1 MDKQLHALMAQSVPK
16 LNPDICNGLAV
27 KHLPFVDQYVHDVMK
42 ASAAGFPAG
51 LEYVG
56 CSRCTPQEE
65 FNAVTRMRNGKR
77 NMDIAR
83 SDLYLMKY
91 MFRFNGKDLEP
102 RYLYLP
108 FSTQAG
114 TLMMGGSRFVVTPVL
129 TDKVISPGQTNVF
142 VRLLRD
148 KITFEK
154 QPHGMVIDDQREMI
168 NVVWALIYHMK
179 ASKRVKPT
187 TKANS
192 SMVHYM
198 LCKYGFS
205 EMMRRYG
212 DCSVIVGDAEINTN
226 AYPSDK
232 YVICQSTRIKPKS
245 FGRAFYTPTTIRVAV
260 ERDKF
265 TPMVKNL
272 IAGFFYVVDHFPDR
286 MVSSWVDNARQ
297 WTILLGHI
305 LFSAVYSEGR
315 LVDDALNHFR
325 SLDEYIDTLV
335 KVKLREIGLEV
346 QTIYDLFAVVIANF
360 NPWVLG
366 SVEKVSSMYDKEL
379 SILYYILESIN
390 NAIFNLNFK
399 LKAAA
404 KKELKE
410 SDINNVFN
418 SVLKQGLIFSITRQH
433 ISMST
438 ISYSGDN
445 KFLKITSMLVPQAS
459 ANKKGSKKSKTGIDD
474 PSKKLH
480 ASLIEVGGYAC
491 LPKSDPTGH
500 SRING
505 FVKLD
510 EKASVLRDPSKQE
523 LLDELQVMIRRQ

>member
-16 LNPDICNGLAV
+16 LNSDICNGLAV
-27 KHLPFVDQYVHDVMK
+27 KHLPFVEQYVHDVMK

-65 FNAVTRMRNGKR
+65 FNVVTRLRNGKR

-83 SDLYLMKY
+83 SDLFLMKY
-91 MFRFNGKDLEP
+91 MFRFNGKDLDP

-108 FSTQAG
+108 FSTEAG
-114 TLMMGGSRFVVTPVL
+114 TLMMGGSRFVITPVL
-129 TDKVISPGQTNVF
+129 TDKVISPGQTSVF

-154 QPHGMVIDDQREMI
+154 QPHGIVINGSREMV

-179 ASKRVKPT
+179 SSKKVKNPL
-187 TKANS
+187 KVNS
-192 SMVHYM
+192 CMMHYL
-198 LCKYGFS
+198 LCKFGFTQTMKQYGGCDVVVG
-205 EMMRRYG
+205 G
-212 DCSVIVGDAEINTN
+212 DEITPES
-226 AYPSDK
+226 YPASDW
-232 YVICQSTRIKPKS
+232 VICQSTQIKPKT
-245 FGRAFYTPTTIRVAV
+245 FGKAFYEATRIRVAIP
-260 ERDKF
+260 KSQF

-272 IAGFFYVVDHFPDR
+272 IAGFYYIVDHFPTRFKPEWIDQK
-286 MVSSWVDNARQ
+286 VS
-297 WTILLGHI
+297 WTITLGHI
-305 LFSAVYSEGR
+305 LFGPMYGEGR
-315 LVDDALNHFR
+315 LIDDVQNHFK
-325 SLDEYIDTLV
+325 SLDEYIDRLV
-335 KVKLREIGLEV
+335 KIQLKEIGYDV
-346 QTIYDLFAVVIANF
+346 NTIYDLFAIVIDNF
-360 NPWVLG
+360 NQWVLN

-379 SILYYILESIN
+379 SILYYVLEAIN

-418 SVLKQGLIFSITRQH
+418 MVLKQGLIFSITRQH

-438 ISYSGDN
+438 VSYSGDN

-480 ASLIEVGGYAC
+480 ASLVEVGGYAC

-505 FVKLD
+505 FVTLD
-510 EKASVLRDPSKQE
+510 EKGSVLRDPSKRE
-523 LLDELQVMIRRQ
+523 LLDELQTMIRRQ